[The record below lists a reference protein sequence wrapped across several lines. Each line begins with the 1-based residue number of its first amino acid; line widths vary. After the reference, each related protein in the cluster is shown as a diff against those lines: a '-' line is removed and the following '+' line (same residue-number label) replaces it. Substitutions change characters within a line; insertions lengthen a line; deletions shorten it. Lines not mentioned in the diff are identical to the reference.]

1 MREEKEREVQELME
15 KLLNREAELVKVKR
29 ETREITDSKQKI
41 IDEQQKRIRGLETSN
56 SRLLT
61 SVQQMKNDSLCRKN
75 DIYNDIDY
83 DTV

>member
-29 ETREITDSKQKI
+29 ETREITDSKQKN
-41 IDEQQKRIRGLETSN
+41 IDEQQKRIRRLETSN

-61 SVQQMKNDSLCRKN
+61 SVQQIKNDSLCRKN